1 MESGGVAEVLLRKE
15 RRGVRMPFVFIFLGK
30 LGSRQG
36 AFLSDI
42 LCIWIYKTK
51 VCI

>member
-1 MESGGVAEVLLRKE
+1 
-15 RRGVRMPFVFIFLGK
+15 MPFVFIFLGK
-30 LGSRQG
+30 LGSRQE
-36 AFLSDI
+36 ALLLDI